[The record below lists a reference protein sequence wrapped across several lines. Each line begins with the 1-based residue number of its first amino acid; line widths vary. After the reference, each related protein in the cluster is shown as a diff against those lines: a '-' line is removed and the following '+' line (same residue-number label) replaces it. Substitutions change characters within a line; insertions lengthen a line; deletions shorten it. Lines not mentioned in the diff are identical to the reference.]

1 MKKRMPVSEIM
12 TKNVLTI
19 NVTNTL
25 EDAQLLMEKNKI
37 RHLPVVSGQEV
48 IGMLSLTDLLRVSF
62 VDQYTNEGSNG
73 LSTAVF
79 TGLTIAQVMVK
90 NPKTVQTKDT
100 ILEVAALLAEESFHA
115 LPVLDGDQLAGIVT
129 STDMIKYL
137 IELY

>member
-1 MKKRMPVSEIM
+1 MPISEIM
-12 TKNVLTI
+12 TKHVLTI

-25 EDAQLLMEKNKI
+25 QDAQHIMQVNNI

-48 IGMLSLTDLLRVSF
+48 IGMLSLTDLMRVSF
-62 VDQYTNEGSNG
+62 VDQYADQDSNG
-73 LSTAVF
+73 ISTAVF
-79 TGLTIAQVMVK
+79 TGLTIDQVMVRK
-90 NPKTVQTKDT
+90 PKTVQISDT

-129 STDMIKYL
+129 STDLIKYL